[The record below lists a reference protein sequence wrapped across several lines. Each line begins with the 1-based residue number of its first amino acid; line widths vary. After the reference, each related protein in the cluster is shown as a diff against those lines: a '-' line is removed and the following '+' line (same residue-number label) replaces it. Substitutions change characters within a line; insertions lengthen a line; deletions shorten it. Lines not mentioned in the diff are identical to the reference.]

1 MKILLN
7 SQGIY
12 SELGDGITT
21 GFSKA
26 SNTIAKYLAKNF
38 VVNYVATDYA
48 GLPFEYNGYE
58 VHRGDSNYSEIEV
71 AKHIAQYDYDALLS
85 LAEPWGTQSY
95 ASIDFGDTKW
105 IQYLPIDG
113 LPLDANVKNSPLQPD
128 LIVPMSMFGKIALEN
143 EGKPCADVIPLSY
156 NSEYYYKPSVQKR
169 ATVREELGLSD
180 KFVINFVGRQ
190 QARKNLMTLLFAYA
204 QFVKDKDDVVLL
216 LTVTVD
222 KHADFEL
229 LHLIHALQIDHK
241 VKVVQIGPGSM
252 ISDQE
257 LGEVYGAA
265 DVYLSTSCSEGF
277 DMPVIESIACGTPA
291 IVSKYSAHIELV
303 AQHGEL
309 INIEYYR
316 PMNND
321 VNWAFININDT
332 VTKLN
337 IMYDDREL
345 LAKYSKDGLKFT
357 EKYSDVA
364 VQPMWTELFNNLDD
378 VIERVDQVKPVRR
391 MKL

>member
-12 SELGDGITT
+12 SEFGDGITT

-38 VVNYVATDYA
+38 VVNYVATDYE
-48 GLPFEYNGYE
+48 GLPFKHNGYE
-58 VHRGDSNYSEIEV
+58 VYRGNSNYRSTEV
-71 AKHIAQYDYDALLS
+71 ARHVAQYNYDILLS
-85 LAEPWGTQSY
+85 VAEPWGTQNY
-95 ASIDFGDTKW
+95 KNIEFGNTKW

-113 LPLDANVKNSPLQPD
+113 LPLDVNVKDSPLQPD
-128 LIVPMSMFGKIALEN
+128 LIVPMSMFGKMALETG
-143 EGKPCADVIPLSY
+143 GKPCADVIPLSY
-156 NSEYYYKPSVQKR
+156 NSKYYHKLSAQKR
-169 ATVREELGLSD
+169 ATIREELDLSD
-180 KFVINFVGRQ
+180 KFVVNFVGRQ
-190 QARKNLMTLLFAYA
+190 QARKNLMSLLFGFAKFA
-204 QFVKDKDDVVLL
+204 EDKDDVVLL

-229 LHLIHALQIDHK
+229 LHLIHALNIDSK
-241 VKVVQIGPGSM
+241 VKVVQIGPGNM
-252 ISDQE
+252 ISDNE
-257 LGEVYGAA
+257 LGEVYAAA

-309 INIEYYR
+309 INIEHYR
-316 PMNND
+316 PMNNET
-321 VNWAFININDT
+321 NWAFVDINDT
-332 VTKLN
+332 VTALN
-337 IMYDDREL
+337 VVYDDRKL
-345 LAKYSKDGLKFT
+345 LAKYSKDGLKFV
-357 EKYSDVA
+357 KNYSDSV
-364 VQPMWTELFNNLDD
+364 VQPMWTNLFNNLDD
-378 VIERVDQVKPVRR
+378 AIEKVEQVKPVRR